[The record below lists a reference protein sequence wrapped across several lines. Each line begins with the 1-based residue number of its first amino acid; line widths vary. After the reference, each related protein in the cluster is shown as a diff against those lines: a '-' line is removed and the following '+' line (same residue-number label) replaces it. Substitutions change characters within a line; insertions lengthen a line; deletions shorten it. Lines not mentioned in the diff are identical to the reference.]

1 MFDPK
6 SRYYATETA
15 TFVTAE
21 GRMIAYKRRRFV
33 PASGAAL
40 VLGEVMPGAGER
52 LDLLTARTLGDP
64 EAFWRVCDANDALSP
79 FDLLDERERAVR
91 IPTPQ
96 P

>member
-1 MFDPK
+1 MFDAK
-6 SRYYATETA
+6 SRYHGIETA
-15 TFVTAE
+15 TLVTAD

-33 PASGAAL
+33 PPGTAL
-40 VLGEVMPGAGER
+40 VLAEVLPAEGER

-64 EAFWRVCDANDALSP
+64 EAFWRICDANATPSP
-79 FDLLDERERAVR
+79 FELLTDPDQAIR

>member
-1 MFDPK
+1 MFDAK
-6 SRYYATETA
+6 SRYYAIETA
-15 TFVTAE
+15 TFITAD

-33 PASGAAL
+33 PGGTAL
-40 VLGEVMPGAGER
+40 VLAEVVPADGER

-64 EAFWRVCDANDALSP
+64 EGFWRICDANTTPSP
-79 FDLLDERERAVR
+79 FDLLKDRDQTIR